1 MYAGRVEKPD
11 RRVLFAVVVKTLYNA
26 FVHPLAKIP
35 GPRLYAASSLPYL
48 AGLLSGRWPYILRD
62 LHDKYGPVVRFT
74 PNDVSFITPT
84 GWQTI
89 YGHKR
94 HGQLS
99 FQKDKRLYRSALTN
113 ADNILLADDA
123 NHSRHRR
130 LLAHAFSEKALRG
143 QEWVLNH
150 YLTLLIQQLAKRSDE
165 DQVVNMVQWYNFTT
179 FDIIGDLAFGEPFGC
194 LEAGVYHPWVATIFD
209 GFRLAVFNQ
218 AIKRLPIAAPI
229 LRRFIPQDL
238 VKNQMDHLQLSF
250 SKAQKRLETG
260 NTEREDFM
268 SYILRFNDEKGMTP
282 DEIGEN
288 ANILILAGSETTA
301 TLLSG
306 TTFWLLKNPRV
317 YQTLVR
323 EIRTIFAK
331 EEDITSI
338 SVTNAKYLLAVL
350 NEGLRIYPPSPGG
363 LGRIAPSGGAIVDG
377 YEITEGTVVSVPHWA
392 SYHSKHN
399 FTLPEEFI
407 PERWMDD
414 LRFTQDVREVV
425 QPFQF
430 GPRNCLGKKYDFT
443 LCYTLHVH
451 IVVMLTTV
459 FDLSSLAYVEM
470 RLILARML
478 WNFDLELMPN
488 SGRWNEQKILSF
500 WDKGPLDVKLRRVNR
515 AL

>member
-1 MYAGRVEKPD
+1 MGQ
-11 RRVLFAVVVKTLYNA
+11 VLFAVVVKTLYNA

-377 YEITEGTVVSVPHWA
+377 YEITEGVSAPFYPKQHALPKRLQGSCVFPV
-392 SYHSKHN
+392 STDN
-399 FTLPEEFI
+399 DDQLTLPKNRRLYRFPIGLHTI
-407 PERWMDD
+407 PSTTSPYPKSSSQSVGWMIYDSPRMSER
-414 LRFTQDVREVV
+414 LFSL
-425 QPFQF
+425 F
-430 GPRNCLGKKYDFT
+430 NSALA
-443 LCYTLHVH
+443 
-451 IVVMLTTV
+451 IVWAKSMISPSVTPCT
-459 FDLSSLAYVEM
+459 ST
-470 RLILARML
+470 
-478 WNFDLELMPN
+478 
-488 SGRWNEQKILSF
+488 
-500 WDKGPLDVKLRRVNR
+500 
-515 AL
+515 